1 MDIRTYKN
9 ELRAMY
15 SEKRNSLPTD
25 EKTKLDDK
33 IANRFLNMLSY
44 RYANQILFYASTD
57 AEISTVSIFEQALKA
72 GKACYFPKC
81 YENSQMSFYRVNS
94 PDELVTDA
102 FNIKAPVN
110 ESDIY
115 TPQPS
120 DIIIVPAM
128 AYDVKGFRLGYGK
141 GYYDRYLSRYEGST
155 VGICYEENITE
166 ELFHGK
172 YDRAV
177 DLVLTEKHIT
187 VIEME
192 V

>member
-15 SEKRNSLPTD
+15 SEKRNSLPTN

-141 GYYDRYLSRYEGST
+141 GFYDRFLPDFMGTKIGLCYSDFMTDTLPKGRYDIS
-155 VGICYEENITE
+155 
-166 ELFHGK
+166 
-172 YDRAV
+172 V
-177 DLVLTEKHIT
+177 DIIVTEKK
-187 VIEME
+187 VISL
-192 V
+192 